1 METNARQPR
10 LLMLD
15 DDRED
20 AFLVQTAL
28 KRVDL
33 NWSFQHFQT
42 SQAFSEYLNKAYSE
56 HVQES
61 RLMLLLDLNMPVKT
75 GLEWLSELR
84 ADSRFDPLIIIVLS
98 TSDMK
103 EEHVRSLSLGA
114 NAHIGKPDSVKELA
128 DKLVALY
135 GRWIDNQG

>member
-1 METNARQPR
+1 
-10 LLMLD
+10 
-15 DDRED
+15 
-20 AFLVQTAL
+20 
-28 KRVDL
+28 
-33 NWSFQHFQT
+33 
-42 SQAFSEYLNKAYSE
+42 
-56 HVQES
+56 
-61 RLMLLLDLNMPVKT
+61 MLLLDLNMPVKT

>member
-1 METNARQPR
+1 MAVNTTQPR

-15 DDRED
+15 DDLED

-28 KRVDL
+28 KRL
-33 NWSFQHFQT
+33 NTRWSFQHFQT
-42 SQAFSEYLNKAYSE
+42 SQAFSDYLDKEYSVQ
-56 HVQES
+56 VQES

-98 TSDMK
+98 TSYMK
-103 EEHVRSLSLGA
+103 EEQERSLSLGA
-114 NAHIGKPDSVKELA
+114 NAHVGKPDSVKELA
-128 DKLVALY
+128 EKLMALY
-135 GRWIDNQG
+135 GYWIDNKS